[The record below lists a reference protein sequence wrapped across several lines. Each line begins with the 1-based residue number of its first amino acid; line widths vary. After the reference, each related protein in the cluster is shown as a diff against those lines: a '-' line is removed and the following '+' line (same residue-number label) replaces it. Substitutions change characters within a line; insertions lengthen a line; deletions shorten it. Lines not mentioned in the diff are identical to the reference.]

1 MKIND
6 YQGALNMKPIKVTN
20 NYTEKQAFADIS
32 LEIIKFVVKSRVG
45 KGNFT
50 PSLSQNRT

>member
-1 MKIND
+1 MQQLKHMMKEVMYLLGQLVI
-6 YQGALNMKPIKVTN
+6 LMITRLVH
-20 NYTEKQAFADIS
+20 
-32 LEIIKFVVKSRVG
+32 SRVG